1 MAGPVSQFKNFAQGL
16 NIGMTTTN
24 MVSRASVGFSAPV
37 DMTNAAMHTSN
48 PVIASV
54 SKSVSAGSPIRHDL
68 GLRLRADVGFAS
80 EMEADISSAPVASTA
95 VAQIGNLLCRRL
107 AVGSP

>member
-1 MAGPVSQFKNFAQGL
+1 
-16 NIGMTTTN
+16 
-24 MVSRASVGFSAPV
+24 
-37 DMTNAAMHTSN
+37 MHTSN

-80 EMEADISSAPVASTA
+80 EMEADISSAHVATTA
-95 VAQIGNLLCRRL
+95 VAQIGNLLFRRL
-107 AVGSP
+107 AVGSS